1 MSVWNKNR
9 GTTDYGLRNT
19 TRTQSVVP
27 VLYWL
32 NPVPQDSS
40 EYSVQLYPSNSISDF
55 RLVEKHERA
64 LIDTPAVWYGV
75 ALRES
80 HKTFQAQTSTCIG
93 MRQSVPL
100 YSTRSGNSKLSSF
113 LGIGRFLDLFRRI
126 YYPCTY
132 ITLPGGGDSH
142 VTRTGMFGVN
152 SKENLQKISARSLRR
167 LLHFFLNL

>member
-1 MSVWNKNR
+1 MLLETSTQSRQYEIRTTVLR
-9 GTTDYGLRNT
+9 TTDYGLPTTDYGLRT
-19 TRTQSVVP
+19 TDYGLRTEEYNEDAVRSP
-27 VLYWL
+27 WL

-64 LIDTPAVWYGV
+64 LINTPAVWYGV

-93 MRQSVPL
+93 MRQSVSF

-113 LGIGRFLDLFRRI
+113 LGIGQF
-126 YYPCTY
+126 
-132 ITLPGGGDSH
+132 
-142 VTRTGMFGVN
+142 
-152 SKENLQKISARSLRR
+152 ARSLRR
-167 LLHFFLNL
+167 LLHFFNL